1 MNDMDLARNPLHIQ
15 HGNVEKI
22 LINGENSLDTIL
34 KTYLTADAIVVCWQR
49 HRIIWGLW
57 KNQALQL
64 ADDTELDEDKILEIR
79 VFNENEEIHLVR
91 KEQSYC
97 GRYVHDGAGQ
107 GYAYV
112 DSLSRFFGKKQGQA
126 DGYITLCDSERFLT
140 MTLPCNDSSSS
151 YYGLVTRNY
160 ITADETTGQAGYSD
174 YRFVRIT
181 SAEGGH

>member
-112 DSLSRFFGKKQGQA
+112 DSLSRFFGKK
-126 DGYITLCDSERFLT
+126 
-140 MTLPCNDSSSS
+140 
-151 YYGLVTRNY
+151 
-160 ITADETTGQAGYSD
+160 TGTG
-174 YRFVRIT
+174 
-181 SAEGGH
+181 